1 MAKNSN
7 KKRWSIVALSSAAVL
22 AATLIPLSVKYC
34 SAVKTIEK
42 RDEEIKL
49 LKLKISNLTSEKE
62 KLISERD
69 ELSRK
74 LSSLQTK
81 YDELKLNYD
90 KTLTNFK
97 SITGSILDR
106 SNNYKAMLERYY
118 NNANPENETE
128 NTNNNE
134 VLSFEAELEKIRNGI
149 QEKITQYVKLLTEK
163 IDLYKSKNAELMNNN
178 DEINLLIEGLEEIK
192 NFGVNIPLETSE
204 DIVKATQWISM
215 SDKEVLSILEKI
227 NAKYEN
233 YISELKEI
241 ITQKDKIIENSFNT
255 ARELVNQAI
264 KTTENQID
272 YLASIKEIVYKFV
285 NRDYSSYASD
295 EFANSMRNEALS
307 LINEINDYSSTA
319 QKVLDQAKAD
329 YQKALKSK
337 NIEDF
342 SNINIESFP
351 IKNKTFTKLIEAL
364 NQRDYEALFNKNAE
378 NWINYTKAL
387 HEYKLKQQ
395 ENSELQQKI
404 NLANN
409 TIETLKLDISNKESL
424 ITNLETKLKDNLV
437 NTITH
442 TSDLL
447 NDLITTLETDNL
459 KEINE
464 IATPLKEQYE
474 ILKQVLLEVNEADFA
489 EKNSE
494 KVYLAIDTIQN
505 ILETYKSA
513 RVLPLEAIVINLAE
527 KIRELN
533 EERERLSAELN
544 SANNTIKTKNS
555 EIESLNN
562 RILELSENITE
573 NEEEIEN
580 LNKQRS
586 ALISEK
592 EQLTLE
598 KTTLISKL
606 SAKEKE
612 LSSKNTEYEQAKS
625 NYETQLREKDL
636 RISDLE
642 RQLREQG
649 GSNSALESE
658 IAALKRENSTLSSQ
672 VLDLTVELSTV
683 KSERDSL
690 NSQLRSAKAT
700 IIEKDAK
707 IKQVE
712 AERDKWKKRA
722 ENNPDPVQPTP
733 PAPLPS
739 PVVSNKS
746 VVIGYDLLSEE
757 YPKYTLTSAAAA
769 VINSWKWTETHL
781 LDTTKIS
788 EWFEHNGNKPMQGSH
803 YSSDLGKVK
812 NKFFLRKGIKEKVRI
827 PEKAKSA
834 KMKLLV
840 NGSETQITLTKG
852 VNSWNGTI
860 DLTPKAKA
868 NFNLNWVS
876 ITRTPNGSY
885 YNGIPRDFTETRTPK
900 SEKWELPISS
910 LSVSLSIPFTSSP
923 GNNLEAINRWDMI
936 TKGFSKPTG
945 EDIKITGDLDI
956 FKGIN
961 SITILEISWE
971 E

>member
-1 MAKNSN
+1 MTKNSN

-49 LKLKISNLTSEKE
+49 LKLKISSLSAEKE

-69 ELSRK
+69 ELSKK

-106 SNNYKAMLERYY
+106 SNNYKSMLERYY
-118 NNANPENETE
+118 NNADTENEAE
-128 NTNNNE
+128 NTNNNEE

-178 DEINLLIEGLEEIK
+178 DEINLLIDGLEDIK

-227 NAKYEN
+227 NAKYES
-233 YISELKEI
+233 YISELKET

-272 YLASIKEIVYKFV
+272 YLATLKEIVYKFV
-285 NRDYSSYASD
+285 NRDYSSYGSD

-307 LINEINDYSSTA
+307 LINEINDYSNTA

-378 NWINYTKAL
+378 NWKKYNDELAKYNLAMSEKAKV
-387 HEYKLKQQ
+387 EAKLN
-395 ENSELQQKI
+395 E
-404 NLANN
+404 ANN

-533 EERERLSAELN
+533 EERDSLSTELE

-562 RILELSENITE
+562 RILALSENITE
-573 NEEEIEN
+573 NETEIEN

-598 KTTLISKL
+598 KTTLESKL
-606 SAKEKE
+606 SAKENE

-649 GSNSALESE
+649 GSNSALERE
-658 IAALKRENSTLSSQ
+658 IASLKRENSTLSSQ
-672 VLDLTVELSTV
+672 VSSLTNQLSTV

-700 IIEKDAK
+700 ITEKDAK
-707 IKQVE
+707 IKQLE
-712 AERDKWKKRA
+712 AEIAKLKTDDI
-722 ENNPDPVQPTP
+722 DPVQPIP

-769 VINSWKWTETHL
+769 VINSWNWFKPLL

-788 EWFEHNGNKPMQGSH
+788 EWFEYNGAKPTQGSH
-803 YSSDLGKVK
+803 YSNDLGKVK
-812 NKFFLRKGIKEKVRI
+812 NKFILRKGIKEKVRI
-827 PEKAKSA
+827 PENAKSA

-840 NGSETQITLTKG
+840 NGAETQITLTKG
-852 VNSWNGTI
+852 PDNWLGTI
-860 DLTPKAKA
+860 KLTPKAKA
-868 NFNLNWVS
+868 NFDLNWVS

-900 SEKWELPISS
+900 SEKWEWPISS
-910 LSVSLSIPFTSSP
+910 QSLSLSIPFTSSP
-923 GNNLEAINRWDMI
+923 GNLEAINRWDMI
-936 TKGFSKPTG
+936 TKEFSKPTG

-956 FKGIN
+956 FKGMN

>member
-1 MAKNSN
+1 MTKNSN

-69 ELSRK
+69 ELSKK
-74 LSSLQTK
+74 LTSLQTK

-118 NNANPENETE
+118 NNANPENEAE

-134 VLSFEAELEKIRNGI
+134 ILSFEAELEKIRNGI

-378 NWINYTKAL
+378 NWKKYND
-387 HEYKLKQQ
+387 
-395 ENSELQQKI
+395 ELAKY
-404 NLANN
+404 NLAMSEKAKVEAKLNEAN
-409 TIETLKLDISNKESL
+409 DTIETLKLDISNKESL

-658 IAALKRENSTLSSQ
+658 LAALKRENSTLSSQ

-690 NSQLRSAKAT
+690 STQLRSAKAT

-707 IKQVE
+707 IKQLE
-712 AERDKWKKRA
+712 K
-722 ENNPDPVQPTP
+722 ENQKLRNDILNPVQPTP
-733 PAPLPS
+733 PAPLPN

-788 EWFEHNGNKPMQGSH
+788 EWFEHNGNKPMLGSH
-803 YSSDLGKVK
+803 YSNDLGKVK
-812 NKFFLRKGIKEKVRI
+812 NQFILRKGIKEKVRI
-827 PEKAKSA
+827 PENAKSA
-834 KMKLLV
+834 KMKLLF
-840 NGSETQITLTKG
+840 NGEETQITLTKG

-860 DLTPKAKA
+860 NFYPRAKA
-868 NFNLNWVS
+868 NFDLNWVS

-900 SEKWELPISS
+900 SEKWEWPISS
-910 LSVSLSIPFTSSP
+910 QSLSLSVPFTSSP
-923 GNNLEAINRWDMI
+923 GNLEAINRWDMI
-936 TKGFSKPTG
+936 AKGFSKPTG

>member
-69 ELSRK
+69 ELSKK
-74 LSSLQTK
+74 LTSLQTK

-118 NNANPENETE
+118 NNANPENEAE

-134 VLSFEAELEKIRNGI
+134 ILSFEAELEKIRNGI

-163 IDLYKSKNAELMNNN
+163 IDLYKSKNTELMNNN

-329 YQKALKSK
+329 YQKAIKSK

-409 TIETLKLDISNKESL
+409 TIETLKLDINNKESL

-447 NDLITTLETDNL
+447 NGLITTLETDNL

-474 ILKQVLLEVNEADFA
+474 ILKQVLLEVNEADFV

-544 SANNTIKTKNS
+544 SANNTIKTKENQ
-555 EIESLNN
+555 IESLNN

-573 NEEEIEN
+573 NEAEIEN

-658 IAALKRENSTLSSQ
+658 LAALKRENSTLSSQ

-683 KSERDSL
+683 KSEKDSL
-690 NSQLRSAKAT
+690 STQLRSAKAT

-712 AERDKWKKRA
+712 AERDEWKERA
-722 ENNPDPVQPTP
+722 ENNRIPNKPTP

-739 PVVSNKS
+739 PVVNQNG
-746 VVIGYDLLSEE
+746 VILNEDLLNYDKNYTIYELDDNLRNEILGKTNPNFRPIDHNSFRFGMSASDSADNFIKWFKPINSNIRLSKTTYKYHDVLKTKFTQDQELTSLIE
-757 YPKYTLTSAAAA
+757 TKIKTLKNLNNKLNMTFSINGTKTSAEFYYIGVNTDYLESVIWVKEDELTVKYTSDLNKTAMDTTSYHQYLRIKINTKTRKVEIERLISLNWFISAVWEKLGRNAIDHIYSTLDINKNLTSLML
-769 VINSWKWTETHL
+769 I
-781 LDTTKIS
+781 D
-788 EWFEHNGNKPMQGSH
+788 
-803 YSSDLGKVK
+803 
-812 NKFFLRKGIKEKVRI
+812 
-827 PEKAKSA
+827 
-834 KMKLLV
+834 
-840 NGSETQITLTKG
+840 IT
-852 VNSWNGTI
+852 N
-860 DLTPKAKA
+860 
-868 NFNLNWVS
+868 
-876 ITRTPNGSY
+876 Y
-885 YNGIPRDFTETRTPK
+885 
-900 SEKWELPISS
+900 
-910 LSVSLSIPFTSSP
+910 
-923 GNNLEAINRWDMI
+923 
-936 TKGFSKPTG
+936 
-945 EDIKITGDLDI
+945 
-956 FKGIN
+956 
-961 SITILEISWE
+961 
-971 E
+971 

>member
-1 MAKNSN
+1 MTKNSN

-49 LKLKISNLTSEKE
+49 LKLKISSLCAEKE

-69 ELSRK
+69 ELSKK

-118 NNANPENETE
+118 NNTDPENEAE
-128 NTNNNE
+128 NTNNNEE

-163 IDLYKSKNAELMNNN
+163 IDLYKSKNDELMNNN
-178 DEINLLIEGLEEIK
+178 DEINLLIDGLEEIK

-272 YLASIKEIVYKFV
+272 YLATLKEIVYKFV
-285 NRDYSSYASD
+285 NRDYSSYGSD

-364 NQRDYEALFNKNAE
+364 NQRDYEVLFNKNAE

-409 TIETLKLDISNKESL
+409 TIETLKLDITNKESL

-447 NDLITTLETDNL
+447 NDLITTLEADNL

-533 EERERLSAELN
+533 EERDGLSTELEN
-544 SANNTIKTKNS
+544 ANNTIKTKNS
-555 EIESLNN
+555 EIESLNA

-573 NEEEIEN
+573 NEAEIEN

-598 KTTLISKL
+598 KTTLENKL
-606 SAKEKE
+606 SAKENE
-612 LSSKNTEYEQAKS
+612 LSSKNAEYEQAKS

-658 IAALKRENSTLSSQ
+658 IAALKRDKSNLSSQ

-700 IIEKDAK
+700 IAERDAK
-707 IKQVE
+707 IKQLEKDVE
-712 AERDKWKKRA
+712 YYKKQKTP
-722 ENNPDPVQPTP
+722 NPVQPTP

-739 PVVSNKS
+739 PVVNQNG
-746 VVIGYDLLSEE
+746 VMLNEDLLN
-757 YPKYTLTSAAAA
+757 YDKNYT
-769 VINSWKWTETHL
+769 IYE
-781 LDTTKIS
+781 LDDSIRNEMLGKTNPNFRPIDHDSFK
-788 EWFEHNGNKPMQGSH
+788 FGS
-803 YSSDLGKVK
+803 YSSDETNKLIQWFKPINSNIRLTRSTYKYFDVLKTKFTQDQELASLIETKIKTLK
-812 NKFFLRKGIKEKVRI
+812 NLNN
-827 PEKAKSA
+827 
-834 KMKLLV
+834 KL
-840 NGSETQITLTKG
+840 NMTFSI
-852 VNSWNGTI
+852 NGTKTSAEFVYTGGNTDYLESVI
-860 DLTPKAKA
+860 RVEENELTLKYTSDLNKTAMDTVPYTQW
-868 NFNLNWVS
+868 L
-876 ITRTPNGSY
+876 R
-885 YNGIPRDFTETRTPK
+885 
-900 SEKWELPISS
+900 
-910 LSVSLSIPFTSSP
+910 
-923 GNNLEAINRWDMI
+923 
-936 TKGFSKPTG
+936 
-945 EDIKITGDLDI
+945 IKINTKTRKVEIERLISINKIISAVWTKLGRNAIDHIYSRLDI
-956 FKGIN
+956 NKNLTSLMLID
-961 SITILEISWE
+961 ITNY
-971 E
+971 

>member
-1 MAKNSN
+1 MTKNSN

-42 RDEEIKL
+42 RDEETKL
-49 LKLKISNLTSEKE
+49 LKLKISSLSAEKE

-69 ELSRK
+69 ELSKK

-118 NNANPENETE
+118 NNADTENEAE
-128 NTNNNE
+128 NTNNNEE

-178 DEINLLIEGLEEIK
+178 DEINLLIDGLEDIK

-227 NAKYEN
+227 NAKYES
-233 YISELKEI
+233 YISELKET

-272 YLASIKEIVYKFV
+272 YLATLKEIVYEFV
-285 NRDYSSYASD
+285 NRDYSSYGSD

-307 LINEINDYSSTA
+307 LINEINDYSNTA

-378 NWINYTKAL
+378 NWKKYND
-387 HEYKLKQQ
+387 
-395 ENSELQQKI
+395 ELAKY
-404 NLANN
+404 NLAMSEKAKVEAKLNETNN

-533 EERERLSAELN
+533 EERDSLSTELEN
-544 SANNTIKTKNS
+544 ANNTIKTKNS

-562 RILELSENITE
+562 RILALSENITE
-573 NEEEIEN
+573 NETEIEN

-606 SAKEKE
+606 SAKDNE
-612 LSSKNTEYEQAKS
+612 LSSKNAEYEQAKS

-658 IAALKRENSTLSSQ
+658 IASLKSDKTRLSSQ
-672 VLDLTVELSTV
+672 VSSLTSELSTV
-683 KSERDSL
+683 KSERDRVKSEL
-690 NSQLRSAKAT
+690 AT
-700 IIEKDAK
+700 AQSTIRE
-707 IKQVE
+707 KQVRIE
-712 AERDKWKKRA
+712 QLEK
-722 ENNPDPVQPTP
+722 ENEKLRNEIKNPVKPTP

-739 PVVSNKS
+739 PVATTKNVI
-746 VVIGYDLLSEE
+746 IGYDLLSEE

-769 VINSWKWTETHL
+769 VINSWNWFKPLL

-788 EWFEHNGNKPMQGSH
+788 EWFEHNGNKPMLGSH
-803 YSSDLGKVK
+803 YSGDLGKVK
-812 NKFFLRKGIKEKVRI
+812 NKFILRKGIKEKVRI
-827 PEKAKSA
+827 PENAKSA

-840 NGSETQITLTKG
+840 NGAETQITLTKG
-852 VNSWNGTI
+852 ANSWNGTI
-860 DLTPKAKA
+860 KLTPKAKA
-868 NFNLNWVS
+868 NFDLSWVS

-900 SEKWELPISS
+900 SEKWEWPISS
-910 LSVSLSIPFTSSP
+910 QSLSLSIPFTSSP
-923 GNNLEAINRWDMI
+923 GNLEAINRWDMI
-936 TKGFSKPTG
+936 TKEFSKPTG
-945 EDIKITGDLDI
+945 EEIKITGDLDI

>member
-1 MAKNSN
+1 MTKNSN
-7 KKRWSIVALSSAAVL
+7 RKRWSIVALSSASVL
-22 AATLIPLSVKYC
+22 AATLIQLSVKYC

-69 ELSRK
+69 ELSKK

-118 NNANPENETE
+118 NNANTENEAE

-134 VLSFEAELEKIRNGI
+134 EILSFEAELEKIRNGI

-163 IDLYKSKNAELMNNN
+163 IDLYKSKNTELMNNN
-178 DEINLLIEGLEEIK
+178 DEINLLIEGLEDIK

-378 NWINYTKAL
+378 NWKKYNDELAKYNLAMSEKAKV
-387 HEYKLKQQ
+387 EAKLN
-395 ENSELQQKI
+395 E
-404 NLANN
+404 ANN

-447 NDLITTLETDNL
+447 NDLITTLEADNL

-533 EERERLSAELN
+533 EERERLSTELE
-544 SANNTIKTKNS
+544 SANNTIKTKENQ
-555 EIESLNN
+555 IESLNN

-573 NEEEIEN
+573 NEAEIEN

-598 KTTLISKL
+598 KTTLENKL
-606 SAKEKE
+606 SAKEQE

-649 GSNSALESE
+649 GSNTALESE

-672 VLDLTVELSTV
+672 VSSLTNQLSTV

-690 NSQLRSAKAT
+690 NSQLRSAKNT
-700 IIEKDAK
+700 INDKTAEIAKLNQK
-707 IKQVE
+707 IK
-712 AERDKWKKRA
+712 DLIDNP
-722 ENNPDPVQPTP
+722 NNPNPVQPTP

-757 YPKYTLTSAAAA
+757 YPRYTLTSAAAA

-788 EWFEHNGNKPMQGSH
+788 EWFEHNGNRPMLGSH

-812 NKFFLRKGIKEKVRI
+812 NQFILRKGIKEKVRI

-840 NGSETQITLTKG
+840 NGNERQITLTKG

-868 NFNLNWVS
+868 NFDLNWVS

-900 SEKWELPISS
+900 SEKWEWPISS
-910 LSVSLSIPFTSSP
+910 QSLSLSVPFTSSS
-923 GNNLEAINRWDMI
+923 GNLEAINRWDMI
-936 TKGFSKPTG
+936 AKGFSKPTG

>member
-1 MAKNSN
+1 MTKNSN

-49 LKLKISNLTSEKE
+49 LKLKISSLSAEKE

-69 ELSRK
+69 ELSKK

-118 NNANPENETE
+118 NNADTENEAE
-128 NTNNNE
+128 NTNNNEE

-178 DEINLLIEGLEEIK
+178 DEINLLIDGLEDIK

-233 YISELKEI
+233 YISELKET

-272 YLASIKEIVYKFV
+272 YLATLKEIVYKFV
-285 NRDYSSYASD
+285 NRDYSSYGSD

-329 YQKALKSK
+329 YQKALNSK

-404 NLANN
+404 NLAND
-409 TIETLKLDISNKESL
+409 TIETLKLDITNKESL

-437 NTITH
+437 NTIAH

-464 IATPLKEQYE
+464 IATPFKEQYE

-533 EERERLSAELN
+533 EERDSLSTELE
-544 SANNTIKTKNS
+544 SANNTIKTKDI

-562 RILELSENITE
+562 KILELSENITE
-573 NEEEIEN
+573 NEAEIEN

-586 ALISEK
+586 SLISEK

-598 KTTLISKL
+598 KTTLESKL
-606 SAKEKE
+606 RAKEQE

-649 GSNSALESE
+649 GSNSTLESE
-658 IAALKRENSTLSSQ
+658 IAELKRDKSNLSSQ

-683 KSERDSL
+683 KSERDNL

-700 IIEKDAK
+700 IAERDTK
-707 IKQVE
+707 IKEVE
-712 AERDKWKKRA
+712 AERDKWKHQA
-722 ENNPDPVQPTP
+722 NNNPDLVQPTP

-739 PVVSNKS
+739 PVVNQNG
-746 VVIGYDLLSEE
+746 VMLNEDLLN
-757 YPKYTLTSAAAA
+757 YDKNYTIYELDDSIRNEMLGKTNPNFRP
-769 VINSWKWTETHL
+769 IDHNSFK
-781 LDTTKIS
+781 
-788 EWFEHNGNKPMQGSH
+788 FGS
-803 YSSDLGKVK
+803 YSSDETNKLIQWFKPINSNIRLTRSTYKHLDVLKTKFMQDQELTSLIETKIKTLK
-812 NKFFLRKGIKEKVRI
+812 NLNN
-827 PEKAKSA
+827 
-834 KMKLLV
+834 KL
-840 NGSETQITLTKG
+840 NMTFSI
-852 VNSWNGTI
+852 NGTKTSAEFYYTDVNTDYLESVIQVEENELTLKYTSDLNKTAMDTISYTQWLRIRINTKTRKVEIERLISINKLISAVWTELGRNAI
-860 DLTPKAKA
+860 DHIY
-868 NFNLNWVS
+868 S
-876 ITRTPNGSY
+876 R
-885 YNGIPRDFTETRTPK
+885 
-900 SEKWELPISS
+900 
-910 LSVSLSIPFTSSP
+910 
-923 GNNLEAINRWDMI
+923 
-936 TKGFSKPTG
+936 
-945 EDIKITGDLDI
+945 LDI
-956 FKGIN
+956 NKNLTSLMLID
-961 SITILEISWE
+961 ITNY
-971 E
+971 

>member
-1 MAKNSN
+1 MTKNSN

-49 LKLKISNLTSEKE
+49 LKLKISSLSAEKE

-69 ELSRK
+69 ELSKK

-106 SNNYKAMLERYY
+106 SNNYKSMLERYY
-118 NNANPENETE
+118 NNADTENEAE
-128 NTNNNE
+128 NTNNNEE

-178 DEINLLIEGLEEIK
+178 DEINLLIDGLEDIK

-233 YISELKEI
+233 YISELKET

-272 YLASIKEIVYKFV
+272 YLATLKEIVYKFV
-285 NRDYSSYASD
+285 NRDYSSYGSD

-409 TIETLKLDISNKESL
+409 TIETLKLDITNKESL

-533 EERERLSAELN
+533 EERDSLSTELE
-544 SANNTIKTKNS
+544 SANNTIKTKEN
-555 EIESLNN
+555 EIENLNT

-573 NEEEIEN
+573 NEAQIEN

-606 SAKEKE
+606 SAKENE
-612 LSSKNTEYEQAKS
+612 LSSKNTEYEQAKA

-636 RISDLE
+636 RISELE

-658 IAALKRENSTLSSQ
+658 IAALKRDKTRLSSQ
-672 VLDLTVELSTV
+672 VSSLTNQLSTV

-690 NSQLRSAKAT
+690 NSQLRNAKAT
-700 IIEKDAK
+700 IAERDTK
-707 IKQVE
+707 IKQLEKDV
-712 AERDKWKKRA
+712 KYWKEQAGK
-722 ENNPDPVQPTP
+722 NNPNFDKPTP
-733 PAPLPS
+733 PAPLPE
-739 PVVSNKS
+739 PVKTPNKKSTITMTNGNRNPMIIGDINWNEFRSVYLGSNSYSLLDKALPNNLNNEEILFTYGVTQNKEDFTNIDWEKYDLKISYVVNGISKNSTINFKNFTTTTPIKIELNSTSNVSHYLGKIENKTLSRYGGTWTTVQAGSISVNTES
-746 VVIGYDLLSEE
+746 VVKSILEVSYNNNLTNPFTFTLKNDVKSKYVLSSGDIQHMKNIEKFE
-757 YPKYTLTSAAAA
+757 SGSKVEKYYIST
-769 VINSWKWTETHL
+769 NK
-781 LDTTKIS
+781 DTR
-788 EWFEHNGNKPMQGSH
+788 
-803 YSSDLGKVK
+803 VK
-812 NKFFLRKGIKEKVRI
+812 N
-827 PEKAKSA
+827 A
-834 KMKLLV
+834 
-840 NGSETQITLTKG
+840 
-852 VNSWNGTI
+852 
-860 DLTPKAKA
+860 D
-868 NFNLNWVS
+868 S
-876 ITRTPNGSY
+876 IE
-885 YNGIPRDFTETRTPK
+885 I
-900 SEKWELPISS
+900 
-910 LSVSLSIPFTSSP
+910 LSVELV
-923 GNNLEAINRWDMI
+923 A
-936 TKGFSKPTG
+936 K
-945 EDIKITGDLDI
+945 
-956 FKGIN
+956 
-961 SITILEISWE
+961 
-971 E
+971 